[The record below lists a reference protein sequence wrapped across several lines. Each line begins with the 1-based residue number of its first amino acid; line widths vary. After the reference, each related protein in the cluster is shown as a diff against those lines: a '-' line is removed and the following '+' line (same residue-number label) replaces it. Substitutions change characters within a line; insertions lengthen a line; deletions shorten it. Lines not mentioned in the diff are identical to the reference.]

1 MRYGRFG
8 ARAVTAGTSLVVN
21 SHAFM
26 SDKAHQ
32 VMDDATDADTS
43 IVISASILVE
53 LVYSVEN
60 EIRAS
65 AAVRVVRLGSTA
77 VK

>member
-1 MRYGRFG
+1 
-8 ARAVTAGTSLVVN
+8 
-21 SHAFM
+21 
-26 SDKAHQ
+26 
-32 VMDDATDADTS
+32 MDDATDADTS